1 MKEPLNKNYQNKQM
15 NKKIKIGISVGDING
30 IGMEVILKTFS
41 DARMLEVCTPVI
53 YGTLKLASFYKKA
66 LALNEVHFNKI
77 TAAKDAIDQK
87 ANLIEC
93 WQEEVEITVGKS
105 TENGGKFALISL
117 EAATADLA
125 AGHIDALVTA
135 PINKDNIQSET
146 FDFPG
151 HTEYLSQKFDGE
163 SLMLM
168 VGENLKIGVATNHIP
183 ISKVANTLTSDTIF
197 GKLKILNKTLVQ
209 DFCATNPRIAV
220 LGLNP
225 HAGDNGLIGKEEENS
240 IIPAIDNAKSIGI
253 NAFGPYPADGFFGS
267 GNYKN
272 FDAILA
278 MYHDQGLIPF
288 KSLSFGSG
296 TNFTAGLN
304 RVRTSPDHGVAYEI
318 AGQNKAEES
327 SFRQA
332 IYAACDIYKNR
343 QFSAAINEN
352 PLTLKKQLY

>member
-1 MKEPLNKNYQNKQM
+1 MSE
-15 NKKIKIGISVGDING
+15 KIKVGISIGDING
-30 IGMEVILKTFS
+30 IGMEVIIKTFS
-41 DARMLEVCTPVI
+41 DPRMLEVCTPIV
-53 YGTLKLASFYKKA
+53 YGSLKVSSFHRKA
-66 LALNEVHFNKI
+66 LEINDFSFNKI
-77 TAAKDAIDQK
+77 KTPKDAIDK
-87 ANLIEC
+87 KPSLIEC
-93 WQEEVEITVGKS
+93 WHEDVKVSLGQS
-105 TENGGKFALISL
+105 TEDGGKYALASL
-117 EAATADLA
+117 EAATADL
-125 AGHIDALVTA
+125 GDGNIDALVTA

-151 HTEYLSQKFDGE
+151 HTEYLSEKFDGE

-168 VGENLKIGVATNHIP
+168 VGENIKIGVATNHIP

-197 GKLKILNKTLVQ
+197 GKLKILNKTLVK

-225 HAGDNGLIGKEEENS
+225 HAGDNGLIGKEEENI

-296 TNFTAGLN
+296 TNFTAGLSI
-304 RVRTSPDHGVAYEI
+304 VRTSPDHGVAYEI

-343 QFSAAINEN
+343 MFSKEINEN
-352 PLTLKKQLY
+352 PLAIKKQQH

>member
-1 MKEPLNKNYQNKQM
+1 MS
-15 NKKIKIGISVGDING
+15 KKIKVGISIGDING
-30 IGMEVILKTFS
+30 IGMEVIIKTFS
-41 DARMLEVCTPVI
+41 DERMLDICTPIV
-53 YGTLKLASFYKKA
+53 YGSLKVSSFYRKA
-66 LALNEVHFNKI
+66 LEINDFSFNKI
-77 TAAKDAIDQK
+77 KAAKDAIDNK
-87 ANLIEC
+87 PNLIEC
-93 WQEEVEITVGKS
+93 WQEDAKIDTGQS
-105 TENGGKFALISL
+105 TKDGGKYALISL

-125 AGHIDALVTA
+125 SGNIDALVTA

-146 FDFPG
+146 FNFPG
-151 HTEYLSQKFDGE
+151 HTEYLSEKFDGD

-168 VGENLKIGVATNHIP
+168 VGENIKIGVATNHIP
-183 ISKVANTLTSDTIF
+183 ISKVANTLTSESIF

-209 DFCATNPRIAV
+209 DFCSTNPRIAV

-225 HAGDNGLIGKEEENS
+225 HAGDNGLIGKEEENI

-267 GNYKN
+267 GNYKK

-296 TNFTAGLN
+296 TNFTAGLSAI
-304 RVRTSPDHGVAYEI
+304 RTSPDHGVAYEI

-332 IYAACDIYKNR
+332 IYTACDIYKNR
-343 QFSAAINEN
+343 IFSEEINKN
-352 PLTLKKQLY
+352 PLVKKK

>member
-1 MKEPLNKNYQNKQM
+1 M
-15 NKKIKIGISVGDING
+15 NKIKVGISIGDING
-30 IGMEVILKTFS
+30 IGMEVIIKTFR
-41 DARMLEVCTPVI
+41 DNRMLDICTPIV
-53 YGTLKLASFYKKA
+53 YGSLKLSSFHKKA
-66 LALNEVHFNKI
+66 LGINDFSFNKI
-77 TAAKDAIDQK
+77 KAAKDATSK
-87 ANLIEC
+87 KPNLIEC
-93 WQEEVEITVGKS
+93 WQDDVKIDLGQS
-105 TENGGKFALISL
+105 TEAGGKYALISL

-146 FDFPG
+146 FNFPG
-151 HTEYLSQKFDGE
+151 HTEYLSEKFDGQ

-168 VGENLKIGVATNHIP
+168 VGENIKIGVATNHIP
-183 ISKVANTLTSDTIF
+183 ISKVANTLSSDNIF

-209 DFCATNPRIAV
+209 DFCATNPKIAV

-225 HAGDNGLIGKEEENS
+225 HAGDNGLIGKEEENV

-296 TNFTAGLN
+296 TNFTAGLSAI
-304 RVRTSPDHGVAYEI
+304 RTSPDHGVAYEI

-332 IYAACDIYKNR
+332 IYAACDICKNR
-343 QFSAAINEN
+343 KFSEEINEN
-352 PLTLKKQLY
+352 PLAKKKQQH

>member
-1 MKEPLNKNYQNKQM
+1 MS
-15 NKKIKIGISVGDING
+15 KKIKVGISIGDING
-30 IGMEVILKTFS
+30 IGMEVIIKTFS
-41 DARMLEVCTPVI
+41 DERMLDICTPIV
-53 YGTLKLASFYKKA
+53 YGSLKVSSFYRKA
-66 LALNEVHFNKI
+66 LEINDFSFNKI
-77 TAAKDAIDQK
+77 KAAKDAIDNK
-87 ANLIEC
+87 PNLIEC
-93 WQEEVEITVGKS
+93 WQEDAKIDIGQS
-105 TENGGKFALISL
+105 TKDGGKYALISL

-125 AGHIDALVTA
+125 SGNIDALVTA

-146 FDFPG
+146 FNFPG
-151 HTEYLSQKFDGE
+151 HTEYLSEKFDGD

-168 VGENLKIGVATNHIP
+168 VGENIKIGVATNHIP
-183 ISKVANTLTSDTIF
+183 ISKVANTLTSESIF

-209 DFCATNPRIAV
+209 DFCSTNPRIAV

-225 HAGDNGLIGKEEENS
+225 HAGDNGLIGKEEENI

-267 GNYKN
+267 GNYKK

-296 TNFTAGLN
+296 TNFTAGLSAI
-304 RVRTSPDHGVAYEI
+304 RTSPDHGVAYEI

-332 IYAACDIYKNR
+332 IYTACDIYKNR
-343 QFSAAINEN
+343 IFSEEINKN
-352 PLTLKKQLY
+352 PLVKKK